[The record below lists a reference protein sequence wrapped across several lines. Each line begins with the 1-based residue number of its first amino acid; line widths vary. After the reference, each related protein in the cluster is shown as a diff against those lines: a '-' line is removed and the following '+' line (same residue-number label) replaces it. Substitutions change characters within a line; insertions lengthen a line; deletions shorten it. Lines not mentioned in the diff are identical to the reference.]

1 MASVWIRTRATSS
14 GAKRHLVY
22 YRVAGRESGI
32 GYAGS
37 FKTQREAKLRAD
49 YVRGEFAATTGTR
62 LAGSRAA
69 EALRDAR
76 RGVERWRA
84 SRVDVTESTR
94 TLHRVALN
102 RVTKVLGER
111 RVDEITE
118 ADVVVLVTTLA
129 EAGASARRSA
139 SR

>member
-32 GYAGS
+32 SYAGS

-49 YVRGEFAATTGTR
+49 YMRGEFAAR
-62 LAGSRAA
+62 RVPDLQALAPQKPSETLA
-69 EALRDAR
+69 E
-76 RGVERWRA
+76 VSERWRA

-102 RVTKVLGER
+102 RVTR
-111 RVDEITE
+111 
-118 ADVVVLVTTLA
+118 
-129 EAGASARRSA
+129 SSA
-139 SR
+139 SVASTRSPRPTSSCS